1 MTVPNTMLKR
11 NKNDMIIINDL
22 LSLIVLVPHSNEN
35 SWFDMI
41 IINDLLSLIVLV
53 PHSNENSWL
62 DIKVSKAKP
71 GRKPRFDGISWV
83 LLKK

>member
-11 NKNDMIIINDL
+11 NKN
-22 LSLIVLVPHSNEN
+22 
-35 SWFDMI
+35 DMI